1 MLFCITADYM
11 PQAITAMRNNPDT
24 SRREAVGQLLE
35 AAGGK
40 LVAMYGRVEN
50 GPGAMVI
57 FECDDPAMV
66 PAIVG
71 VAASSG
77 SIQNVHIQRL
87 VTQEEIVN
95 IRRNAA
101 KIASAYRP
109 PGQ

>member
-1 MLFCITADYM
+1 MLFCITADYT
-11 PQAITAMRNNPDT
+11 PQAITAMRNNPTT
-24 SRREAVGQLLE
+24 SRREAVEQLLE

-50 GPGAMVI
+50 GPGALVI
-57 FECDDPAMV
+57 FECGDPAMV
-66 PAIVG
+66 PAIAG
-71 VAASSG
+71 VAMSSG
-77 SIQNVHIQRL
+77 NIQNLHLQRL

-101 KIASAYRP
+101 TIASAYKP